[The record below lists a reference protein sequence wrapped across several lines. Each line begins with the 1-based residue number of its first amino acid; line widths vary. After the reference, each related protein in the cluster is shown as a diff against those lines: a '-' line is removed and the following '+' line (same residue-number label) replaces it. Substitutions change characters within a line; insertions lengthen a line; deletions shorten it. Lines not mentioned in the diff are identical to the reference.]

1 MILWFVIVAPVVVAE
16 VFRSP
21 MVDYRTVALGAALP
35 VIDVVIGRATV
46 LHTLAAPVVV
56 LTVVMLATI
65 GRRLV
70 RRRWLGVP
78 IGLFL
83 HLVLDATWADR
94 ALFWWPAFGFGFE
107 GGAPEAG
114 RSLAVLIAL
123 DLLAVGVAVWAARR
137 YGLTD
142 PANRQ
147 LLLRRGHLA
156 RGVLA

>member
-1 MILWFVIVAPVVVAE
+1 MLWFVVLAPVLVAE

-35 VIDVVIGRATV
+35 VIDLVIGRATV

-56 LTVVMLATI
+56 LTVVMLATT
-65 GRRLV
+65 GRRLQ

-114 RSLAVLIAL
+114 RSIVFLLVL
-123 DLLAVGVAVWAARR
+123 DVVAVGVGVWAARR
-137 YGLTD
+137 YGLTEQ
-142 PANRQ
+142 ANRQ

-156 RGVLA
+156 RGVL